1 MTGTWESFIEKAR
14 FSDSDETG
22 NLIVAIIS
30 SSESISKMCLK
41 DVHFL
46 DDRLWRYV
54 VFRRFKAGFH

>member
-1 MTGTWESFIEKAR
+1 MQEMTGTWESFIEKAR
-14 FSDSDETG
+14 FTDSEETG

-46 DDRLWRYV
+46 DDRL
-54 VFRRFKAGFH
+54 